1 MDNCR
6 HRNAL
11 AISGCVG
18 SSEGL
23 LPPGDK
29 PLPESECWSAIKRDP
44 EGDVSKYVRDQC
56 DIKIGTALCLL
67 VHIHEQ
73 GWATISYCISLSVI
87 CGVHGMRRRFVM
99 PKFGLDSK
107 IMKGKLKELNIG
119 FRRNDA
125 SPRSHIDCLPWLYY
139 ETCSDLL
146 ARAADIIAEP
156 GTGFTC

>member
-6 HRNAL
+6 HRNAP

-29 PLPESECWSAIKRDP
+29 PPPESERWSAIKRDP
-44 EGDVSKYVRDQC
+44 KGDVSKYVRDQC

-87 CGVHGMRRRFVM
+87 CGVHGMRRRFAM
-99 PKFGLDSK
+99 HKFSFDSE

-119 FRRNDA
+119 FRRNNV
-125 SPRSHIDCLPWLYY
+125 SPRGRIDCLP
-139 ETCSDLL
+139 
-146 ARAADIIAEP
+146 
-156 GTGFTC
+156 